1 MDAINLIIF
10 AVLFVLQVAIIILLL
25 RRRSGDAG
33 HQTELLARQLQAQD
47 NERRA
52 QIERLEAA
60 VQTLREDNYRQQVKL
75 LELVQNQ
82 SDSQTRRLGAF
93 MAEMQKSNEQKL
105 DQMRQ
110 TVDEK
115 LTGTLNTRLNAS
127 FQTVSQQLESVYKSL
142 GEMQKLSSGVTES
155 VNGLNRVLTNVKS
168 RGTWAEVQLGNIL
181 DQTVPGM
188 YDTNVATNPKYNGRV
203 EFAVR
208 IPAAD
213 GSGHAWLPI
222 DSKFPMEDYARLT
235 AAAQAGD
242 RQGMES
248 AQKALEQRVRD
259 EAKLVRQY
267 ISAPETTPFAVLY
280 LATEG
285 LYAQILGSRSGL
297 AEKLQ
302 QQGILL
308 AGPTT
313 VTALLNALAMGF
325 RTLAINRKAT
335 EVWQVLGAAKMQY
348 EKFGDLLPGLKWL
361 NFGGGHHITRPGYD
375 LATLEACIARMQEKY
390 GVQVYLEPGEAWAL
404 NAGYLVT
411 TVLDTLQNGE
421 THLAILDM
429 SAACHTPDV
438 IEMPYRP
445 PLLDAGEP
453 GEKPCTLR
461 LGGPTCLAG
470 DVVGDYSFAA
480 PLTEGDRLIFGDMA
494 IYSTCKNNTFNGM
507 PLPDIWV
514 LHENGTTQPLARFGY
529 HDFKYRLGSPR

>member
-1 MDAINLIIF
+1 MDAINLILF
-10 AVLFVLQVAIIILLL
+10 AVLFVLQVAILILLL

-82 SDSQTRRLGAF
+82 SDSQIRRLGAF

-348 EKFGDLLPGLKWL
+348 EKFGDLLQKA
-361 NFGGGHHITRPGYD
+361 RKKVD
-375 LATLEACIARMQEKY
+375 EAGK
-390 GVQVYLEPGEAWAL
+390 
-404 NAGYLVT
+404 
-411 TVLDTLQNGE
+411 VLDEADHRNHIIQKHLRRVETLDE
-421 THLAILDM
+421 PT
-429 SAACHTPDV
+429 AAEAVPELFD
-438 IEMPYRP
+438 
-445 PLLDAGEP
+445 
-453 GEKPCTLR
+453 
-461 LGGPTCLAG
+461 
-470 DVVGDYSFAA
+470 
-480 PLTEGDRLIFGDMA
+480 
-494 IYSTCKNNTFNGM
+494 
-507 PLPDIWV
+507 
-514 LHENGTTQPLARFGY
+514 
-529 HDFKYRLGSPR
+529 

>member
-1 MDAINLIIF
+1 MDAINLILF
-10 AVLFVLQVAIIILLL
+10 AVLFVLQVAILILLL

-335 EVWQVLGAAKMQY
+335 EVWQVLGAAKIQY
-348 EKFGDLLPGLKWL
+348 EKFGDLLQKA
-361 NFGGGHHITRPGYD
+361 RKKVD
-375 LATLEACIARMQEKY
+375 EAGK
-390 GVQVYLEPGEAWAL
+390 
-404 NAGYLVT
+404 
-411 TVLDTLQNGE
+411 VLDEADHRNAIIQKHLRRVETLDDP
-421 THLAILDM
+421 T
-429 SAACHTPDV
+429 AAEAVPELFD
-438 IEMPYRP
+438 
-445 PLLDAGEP
+445 
-453 GEKPCTLR
+453 
-461 LGGPTCLAG
+461 
-470 DVVGDYSFAA
+470 
-480 PLTEGDRLIFGDMA
+480 
-494 IYSTCKNNTFNGM
+494 
-507 PLPDIWV
+507 
-514 LHENGTTQPLARFGY
+514 
-529 HDFKYRLGSPR
+529 

>member
-1 MDAINLIIF
+1 MDAINLILF
-10 AVLFVLQVAIIILLL
+10 AVLFVLQVAIILLLL

-33 HQTELLARQLQAQD
+33 HQTELLARQLQTQD

-213 GSGHAWLPI
+213 GSGQAWLPI

-285 LYAQILGSRSGL
+285 LYAQILSSRSGL

-348 EKFGDLLPGLKWL
+348 EKFGDLLQKA
-361 NFGGGHHITRPGYD
+361 RKKVD
-375 LATLEACIARMQEKY
+375 EAGK
-390 GVQVYLEPGEAWAL
+390 
-404 NAGYLVT
+404 
-411 TVLDTLQNGE
+411 VLDEADHRNDIIQKHLRRVETLDDPTAAEALLGE
-421 THLAILDM
+421 G
-429 SAACHTPDV
+429 V
-438 IEMPYRP
+438 
-445 PLLDAGEP
+445 
-453 GEKPCTLR
+453 
-461 LGGPTCLAG
+461 
-470 DVVGDYSFAA
+470 
-480 PLTEGDRLIFGDMA
+480 
-494 IYSTCKNNTFNGM
+494 
-507 PLPDIWV
+507 
-514 LHENGTTQPLARFGY
+514 
-529 HDFKYRLGSPR
+529 

>member
-1 MDAINLIIF
+1 MDAINLILF
-10 AVLFVLQVAIIILLL
+10 AVLFVLQVAILILLL

-168 RGTWAEVQLGNIL
+168 RGTWAEGQLGNIL

-348 EKFGDLLPGLKWL
+348 EKFGDLLQKA
-361 NFGGGHHITRPGYD
+361 RKKAD
-375 LATLEACIARMQEKY
+375 EAGK
-390 GVQVYLEPGEAWAL
+390 
-404 NAGYLVT
+404 
-411 TVLDTLQNGE
+411 VLDEADHRNDIIQKHLRRVETLDDP
-421 THLAILDM
+421 T
-429 SAACHTPDV
+429 AAEAVPELFD
-438 IEMPYRP
+438 
-445 PLLDAGEP
+445 
-453 GEKPCTLR
+453 
-461 LGGPTCLAG
+461 
-470 DVVGDYSFAA
+470 
-480 PLTEGDRLIFGDMA
+480 
-494 IYSTCKNNTFNGM
+494 
-507 PLPDIWV
+507 
-514 LHENGTTQPLARFGY
+514 
-529 HDFKYRLGSPR
+529 

>member
-1 MDAINLIIF
+1 MDAINLILF
-10 AVLFVLQVAIIILLL
+10 AVLFVLQVAILILLL

-348 EKFGDLLPGLKWL
+348 EKFGDLLQKA
-361 NFGGGHHITRPGYD
+361 RKKAD
-375 LATLEACIARMQEKY
+375 EAGK
-390 GVQVYLEPGEAWAL
+390 
-404 NAGYLVT
+404 
-411 TVLDTLQNGE
+411 VLDEADHRNDIIQKHLRRVETLDDP
-421 THLAILDM
+421 T
-429 SAACHTPDV
+429 AAEAVPELFD
-438 IEMPYRP
+438 
-445 PLLDAGEP
+445 
-453 GEKPCTLR
+453 
-461 LGGPTCLAG
+461 
-470 DVVGDYSFAA
+470 
-480 PLTEGDRLIFGDMA
+480 
-494 IYSTCKNNTFNGM
+494 
-507 PLPDIWV
+507 
-514 LHENGTTQPLARFGY
+514 
-529 HDFKYRLGSPR
+529 

>member
-1 MDAINLIIF
+1 MDAMNLILF
-10 AVLFVLQVAIIILLL
+10 AVLFVLQVAILILLL

-222 DSKFPMEDYARLT
+222 DSKFPIEDYARLT

-285 LYAQILGSRSGL
+285 LYAQILGSRNGL

-348 EKFGDLLPGLKWL
+348 EKFGDLLQKA
-361 NFGGGHHITRPGYD
+361 RKKVD
-375 LATLEACIARMQEKY
+375 EAGK
-390 GVQVYLEPGEAWAL
+390 
-404 NAGYLVT
+404 
-411 TVLDTLQNGE
+411 VLDEADHRNDIIQKHLRRVETLDDP
-421 THLAILDM
+421 T
-429 SAACHTPDV
+429 AAEAVPELFD
-438 IEMPYRP
+438 
-445 PLLDAGEP
+445 
-453 GEKPCTLR
+453 
-461 LGGPTCLAG
+461 
-470 DVVGDYSFAA
+470 
-480 PLTEGDRLIFGDMA
+480 
-494 IYSTCKNNTFNGM
+494 
-507 PLPDIWV
+507 
-514 LHENGTTQPLARFGY
+514 
-529 HDFKYRLGSPR
+529 

>member
-1 MDAINLIIF
+1 MDAINLILF
-10 AVLFVLQVAIIILLL
+10 AVLFVLQVAILILLL

-222 DSKFPMEDYARLT
+222 DSKFPMEDYARLN
-235 AAAQAGD
+235 AAAQVGD

-348 EKFGDLLPGLKWL
+348 EKFGDLLQKA
-361 NFGGGHHITRPGYD
+361 RKKVD
-375 LATLEACIARMQEKY
+375 EAGK
-390 GVQVYLEPGEAWAL
+390 
-404 NAGYLVT
+404 
-411 TVLDTLQNGE
+411 VLDEADHRNDIIQKHLRRVETLDDP
-421 THLAILDM
+421 T
-429 SAACHTPDV
+429 AAEAVPELFD
-438 IEMPYRP
+438 
-445 PLLDAGEP
+445 
-453 GEKPCTLR
+453 
-461 LGGPTCLAG
+461 
-470 DVVGDYSFAA
+470 
-480 PLTEGDRLIFGDMA
+480 
-494 IYSTCKNNTFNGM
+494 
-507 PLPDIWV
+507 
-514 LHENGTTQPLARFGY
+514 
-529 HDFKYRLGSPR
+529 

>member
-1 MDAINLIIF
+1 MDAINLILF
-10 AVLFVLQVAIIILLL
+10 AVLFVLQVAIILLLL

-242 RQGMES
+242 RQGMGS

-297 AEKLQ
+297 VEKLQ

-348 EKFGDLLPGLKWL
+348 EKFGDLLQKA
-361 NFGGGHHITRPGYD
+361 RKKVD
-375 LATLEACIARMQEKY
+375 EAGK
-390 GVQVYLEPGEAWAL
+390 
-404 NAGYLVT
+404 
-411 TVLDTLQNGE
+411 VLDEADHRNDIIQKHLRRVETLDDP
-421 THLAILDM
+421 T
-429 SAACHTPDV
+429 AAEAVPELFD
-438 IEMPYRP
+438 
-445 PLLDAGEP
+445 
-453 GEKPCTLR
+453 
-461 LGGPTCLAG
+461 
-470 DVVGDYSFAA
+470 
-480 PLTEGDRLIFGDMA
+480 
-494 IYSTCKNNTFNGM
+494 
-507 PLPDIWV
+507 
-514 LHENGTTQPLARFGY
+514 
-529 HDFKYRLGSPR
+529 

>member
-1 MDAINLIIF
+1 MDAINLILF
-10 AVLFVLQVAIIILLL
+10 AVLFVLQVAILILLL

-105 DQMRQ
+105 DQMRH

-348 EKFGDLLPGLKWL
+348 EKFGDLLQKA
-361 NFGGGHHITRPGYD
+361 RKKVD
-375 LATLEACIARMQEKY
+375 EAGK
-390 GVQVYLEPGEAWAL
+390 
-404 NAGYLVT
+404 
-411 TVLDTLQNGE
+411 VLDEADHRNDIIQKHLRRVETLDDP
-421 THLAILDM
+421 T
-429 SAACHTPDV
+429 AAEAV
-438 IEMPYRP
+438 
-445 PLLDAGEP
+445 
-453 GEKPCTLR
+453 
-461 LGGPTCLAG
+461 
-470 DVVGDYSFAA
+470 
-480 PLTEGDRLIFGDMA
+480 TELFD
-494 IYSTCKNNTFNGM
+494 
-507 PLPDIWV
+507 
-514 LHENGTTQPLARFGY
+514 
-529 HDFKYRLGSPR
+529 

>member
-1 MDAINLIIF
+1 MDAINLILF
-10 AVLFVLQVAIIILLL
+10 AVLFVLQVAILILLL

-348 EKFGDLLPGLKWL
+348 EKFGNLLQKA
-361 NFGGGHHITRPGYD
+361 RKKVD
-375 LATLEACIARMQEKY
+375 EAGK
-390 GVQVYLEPGEAWAL
+390 
-404 NAGYLVT
+404 
-411 TVLDTLQNGE
+411 VLDEADHRNHIIQKHLRRVETLDDP
-421 THLAILDM
+421 T
-429 SAACHTPDV
+429 AAEAVPELFD
-438 IEMPYRP
+438 
-445 PLLDAGEP
+445 
-453 GEKPCTLR
+453 
-461 LGGPTCLAG
+461 
-470 DVVGDYSFAA
+470 
-480 PLTEGDRLIFGDMA
+480 
-494 IYSTCKNNTFNGM
+494 
-507 PLPDIWV
+507 
-514 LHENGTTQPLARFGY
+514 
-529 HDFKYRLGSPR
+529 

>member
-1 MDAINLIIF
+1 MDAINLILF
-10 AVLFVLQVAIIILLL
+10 AVLFVLQVAILILLL

-52 QIERLEAA
+52 QIDRLEAA

-82 SDSQTRRLGAF
+82 SDSQTRRLGTF

-348 EKFGDLLPGLKWL
+348 EKFGDLLQKA
-361 NFGGGHHITRPGYD
+361 RKKVD
-375 LATLEACIARMQEKY
+375 EAGK
-390 GVQVYLEPGEAWAL
+390 
-404 NAGYLVT
+404 
-411 TVLDTLQNGE
+411 VLDEADHRNDIIQKHLRRVETLDDP
-421 THLAILDM
+421 T
-429 SAACHTPDV
+429 AAEAVPKLFD
-438 IEMPYRP
+438 
-445 PLLDAGEP
+445 
-453 GEKPCTLR
+453 
-461 LGGPTCLAG
+461 
-470 DVVGDYSFAA
+470 
-480 PLTEGDRLIFGDMA
+480 
-494 IYSTCKNNTFNGM
+494 
-507 PLPDIWV
+507 
-514 LHENGTTQPLARFGY
+514 
-529 HDFKYRLGSPR
+529 

>member
-1 MDAINLIIF
+1 MDAINLILF
-10 AVLFVLQVAIIILLL
+10 AVLFVLQVASLILLL
-25 RRRSGDAG
+25 RRHSGDAG

-348 EKFGDLLPGLKWL
+348 EKFGDLLQKA
-361 NFGGGHHITRPGYD
+361 RKKVD
-375 LATLEACIARMQEKY
+375 EAGK
-390 GVQVYLEPGEAWAL
+390 
-404 NAGYLVT
+404 
-411 TVLDTLQNGE
+411 VLDEADHRNAIIQKHLRRVETLDDP
-421 THLAILDM
+421 T
-429 SAACHTPDV
+429 AAEAVPELFD
-438 IEMPYRP
+438 
-445 PLLDAGEP
+445 
-453 GEKPCTLR
+453 
-461 LGGPTCLAG
+461 
-470 DVVGDYSFAA
+470 
-480 PLTEGDRLIFGDMA
+480 
-494 IYSTCKNNTFNGM
+494 
-507 PLPDIWV
+507 
-514 LHENGTTQPLARFGY
+514 
-529 HDFKYRLGSPR
+529 

>member
-1 MDAINLIIF
+1 MDAINLILF
-10 AVLFVLQVAIIILLL
+10 AVLFVLQVAILIVLL

-348 EKFGDLLPGLKWL
+348 EKFGDLLQKA
-361 NFGGGHHITRPGYD
+361 RKKVD
-375 LATLEACIARMQEKY
+375 EAGK
-390 GVQVYLEPGEAWAL
+390 
-404 NAGYLVT
+404 
-411 TVLDTLQNGE
+411 VLDEADHRNAIIQKHLRRVETLDDP
-421 THLAILDM
+421 T
-429 SAACHTPDV
+429 AAEAVPELFD
-438 IEMPYRP
+438 
-445 PLLDAGEP
+445 
-453 GEKPCTLR
+453 
-461 LGGPTCLAG
+461 
-470 DVVGDYSFAA
+470 
-480 PLTEGDRLIFGDMA
+480 
-494 IYSTCKNNTFNGM
+494 
-507 PLPDIWV
+507 
-514 LHENGTTQPLARFGY
+514 
-529 HDFKYRLGSPR
+529 

>member
-1 MDAINLIIF
+1 MDAINLISF
-10 AVLFVLQVAIIILLL
+10 AVLFVLQVAILILLL

-348 EKFGDLLPGLKWL
+348 EKFGDLLQKA
-361 NFGGGHHITRPGYD
+361 RKKVD
-375 LATLEACIARMQEKY
+375 EAGK
-390 GVQVYLEPGEAWAL
+390 
-404 NAGYLVT
+404 
-411 TVLDTLQNGE
+411 VLDEADHRNHIIQKHLRRVETLDE
-421 THLAILDM
+421 PT
-429 SAACHTPDV
+429 AAEAVPELFD
-438 IEMPYRP
+438 
-445 PLLDAGEP
+445 
-453 GEKPCTLR
+453 
-461 LGGPTCLAG
+461 
-470 DVVGDYSFAA
+470 
-480 PLTEGDRLIFGDMA
+480 
-494 IYSTCKNNTFNGM
+494 
-507 PLPDIWV
+507 
-514 LHENGTTQPLARFGY
+514 
-529 HDFKYRLGSPR
+529 

>member
-10 AVLFVLQVAIIILLL
+10 AVLFVLQVAIILLLL

-242 RQGMES
+242 QQGMES

-348 EKFGDLLPGLKWL
+348 EKFGDLLQKA
-361 NFGGGHHITRPGYD
+361 RKKVD
-375 LATLEACIARMQEKY
+375 EAGK
-390 GVQVYLEPGEAWAL
+390 
-404 NAGYLVT
+404 
-411 TVLDTLQNGE
+411 VLDEADHRNDIIQKHLRRVETLDDP
-421 THLAILDM
+421 T
-429 SAACHTPDV
+429 AAEAVPELFD
-438 IEMPYRP
+438 
-445 PLLDAGEP
+445 
-453 GEKPCTLR
+453 
-461 LGGPTCLAG
+461 
-470 DVVGDYSFAA
+470 
-480 PLTEGDRLIFGDMA
+480 
-494 IYSTCKNNTFNGM
+494 
-507 PLPDIWV
+507 
-514 LHENGTTQPLARFGY
+514 
-529 HDFKYRLGSPR
+529 

>member
-1 MDAINLIIF
+1 MDAINLILF
-10 AVLFVLQVAIIILLL
+10 AVLFVLQVAILILLL

-335 EVWQVLGAAKMQY
+335 EVWQVLAAAKMQY
-348 EKFGDLLPGLKWL
+348 EKFGDLLQKA
-361 NFGGGHHITRPGYD
+361 RKKVD
-375 LATLEACIARMQEKY
+375 EAGK
-390 GVQVYLEPGEAWAL
+390 
-404 NAGYLVT
+404 
-411 TVLDTLQNGE
+411 VLDEADHRNHIIQKHLRRVETLDDP
-421 THLAILDM
+421 T
-429 SAACHTPDV
+429 AAEAVPELFD
-438 IEMPYRP
+438 
-445 PLLDAGEP
+445 
-453 GEKPCTLR
+453 
-461 LGGPTCLAG
+461 
-470 DVVGDYSFAA
+470 
-480 PLTEGDRLIFGDMA
+480 
-494 IYSTCKNNTFNGM
+494 
-507 PLPDIWV
+507 
-514 LHENGTTQPLARFGY
+514 
-529 HDFKYRLGSPR
+529 

>member
-10 AVLFVLQVAIIILLL
+10 AVLFVLQVAILILLL

-348 EKFGDLLPGLKWL
+348 EKFGELLQKA
-361 NFGGGHHITRPGYD
+361 RKKVD
-375 LATLEACIARMQEKY
+375 EAGK
-390 GVQVYLEPGEAWAL
+390 
-404 NAGYLVT
+404 
-411 TVLDTLQNGE
+411 VLDEADRRNHIIQKHLRRVETLDDP
-421 THLAILDM
+421 T
-429 SAACHTPDV
+429 AAEAVPELFD
-438 IEMPYRP
+438 
-445 PLLDAGEP
+445 
-453 GEKPCTLR
+453 
-461 LGGPTCLAG
+461 
-470 DVVGDYSFAA
+470 
-480 PLTEGDRLIFGDMA
+480 
-494 IYSTCKNNTFNGM
+494 
-507 PLPDIWV
+507 
-514 LHENGTTQPLARFGY
+514 
-529 HDFKYRLGSPR
+529 

>member
-1 MDAINLIIF
+1 MDAINLILF
-10 AVLFVLQVAIIILLL
+10 AVLFVLQVAIILLLL

-142 GEMQKLSSGVTES
+142 GEMQKLSSGVTAS

-348 EKFGDLLPGLKWL
+348 EKFGDLLQKA
-361 NFGGGHHITRPGYD
+361 RKKVD
-375 LATLEACIARMQEKY
+375 EAGK
-390 GVQVYLEPGEAWAL
+390 
-404 NAGYLVT
+404 
-411 TVLDTLQNGE
+411 VLDEADHRNDIIQKHLRRVETLDDP
-421 THLAILDM
+421 T
-429 SAACHTPDV
+429 AAEAVPELFD
-438 IEMPYRP
+438 
-445 PLLDAGEP
+445 
-453 GEKPCTLR
+453 
-461 LGGPTCLAG
+461 
-470 DVVGDYSFAA
+470 
-480 PLTEGDRLIFGDMA
+480 
-494 IYSTCKNNTFNGM
+494 
-507 PLPDIWV
+507 
-514 LHENGTTQPLARFGY
+514 
-529 HDFKYRLGSPR
+529 

>member
-1 MDAINLIIF
+1 MDAINLILF
-10 AVLFVLQVAIIILLL
+10 AVLFVLQVAILILLL

-248 AQKALEQRVRD
+248 AQKALEQLVRD

-348 EKFGDLLPGLKWL
+348 EKFGDLLQKA
-361 NFGGGHHITRPGYD
+361 RKKVD
-375 LATLEACIARMQEKY
+375 EAGK
-390 GVQVYLEPGEAWAL
+390 
-404 NAGYLVT
+404 
-411 TVLDTLQNGE
+411 VLDEADHRNHIIQKHLRRVETLDE
-421 THLAILDM
+421 PT
-429 SAACHTPDV
+429 AAEAVPELFD
-438 IEMPYRP
+438 
-445 PLLDAGEP
+445 
-453 GEKPCTLR
+453 
-461 LGGPTCLAG
+461 
-470 DVVGDYSFAA
+470 
-480 PLTEGDRLIFGDMA
+480 
-494 IYSTCKNNTFNGM
+494 
-507 PLPDIWV
+507 
-514 LHENGTTQPLARFGY
+514 
-529 HDFKYRLGSPR
+529 

>member
-1 MDAINLIIF
+1 MDAINLILF

-52 QIERLEAA
+52 QIERLETA

-348 EKFGDLLPGLKWL
+348 EKFGDLLQKA
-361 NFGGGHHITRPGYD
+361 RKKVD
-375 LATLEACIARMQEKY
+375 EAGK
-390 GVQVYLEPGEAWAL
+390 
-404 NAGYLVT
+404 
-411 TVLDTLQNGE
+411 VLDEADHRNDIIQKHLRRVETLDDP
-421 THLAILDM
+421 T
-429 SAACHTPDV
+429 AAEAVPELFD
-438 IEMPYRP
+438 
-445 PLLDAGEP
+445 
-453 GEKPCTLR
+453 
-461 LGGPTCLAG
+461 
-470 DVVGDYSFAA
+470 
-480 PLTEGDRLIFGDMA
+480 
-494 IYSTCKNNTFNGM
+494 
-507 PLPDIWV
+507 
-514 LHENGTTQPLARFGY
+514 
-529 HDFKYRLGSPR
+529 

>member
-1 MDAINLIIF
+1 MDAINLILF
-10 AVLFVLQVAIIILLL
+10 AVLFVLQVAILILLL

-280 LATEG
+280 LAAEG

-348 EKFGDLLPGLKWL
+348 EKFGDLLQKA
-361 NFGGGHHITRPGYD
+361 RKKVD
-375 LATLEACIARMQEKY
+375 EAGK
-390 GVQVYLEPGEAWAL
+390 
-404 NAGYLVT
+404 
-411 TVLDTLQNGE
+411 VLDEADHRNDIIQKHLRRVETLDDP
-421 THLAILDM
+421 T
-429 SAACHTPDV
+429 AAEAVPELFD
-438 IEMPYRP
+438 
-445 PLLDAGEP
+445 
-453 GEKPCTLR
+453 
-461 LGGPTCLAG
+461 
-470 DVVGDYSFAA
+470 
-480 PLTEGDRLIFGDMA
+480 
-494 IYSTCKNNTFNGM
+494 
-507 PLPDIWV
+507 
-514 LHENGTTQPLARFGY
+514 
-529 HDFKYRLGSPR
+529 

>member
-10 AVLFVLQVAIIILLL
+10 AVLFVLQVAILILLL

-93 MAEMQKSNEQKL
+93 MAEMQKSNGQKL

-348 EKFGDLLPGLKWL
+348 EKFGDLLQKA
-361 NFGGGHHITRPGYD
+361 RKKVD
-375 LATLEACIARMQEKY
+375 EAGK
-390 GVQVYLEPGEAWAL
+390 
-404 NAGYLVT
+404 
-411 TVLDTLQNGE
+411 VLDEADHRNDIIQKHLRRVETLDDP
-421 THLAILDM
+421 T
-429 SAACHTPDV
+429 AAEAVPELFD
-438 IEMPYRP
+438 
-445 PLLDAGEP
+445 
-453 GEKPCTLR
+453 
-461 LGGPTCLAG
+461 
-470 DVVGDYSFAA
+470 
-480 PLTEGDRLIFGDMA
+480 
-494 IYSTCKNNTFNGM
+494 
-507 PLPDIWV
+507 
-514 LHENGTTQPLARFGY
+514 
-529 HDFKYRLGSPR
+529 

>member
-1 MDAINLIIF
+1 MDAINLILF
-10 AVLFVLQVAIIILLL
+10 AVLFVLQVAILILLL

-285 LYAQILGSRSGL
+285 LYAQILGNCSGL

-348 EKFGDLLPGLKWL
+348 EKFGDLLQKA
-361 NFGGGHHITRPGYD
+361 RKKVD
-375 LATLEACIARMQEKY
+375 EAGK
-390 GVQVYLEPGEAWAL
+390 
-404 NAGYLVT
+404 
-411 TVLDTLQNGE
+411 VLDEADHRNDIIQKHLRRVETLDE
-421 THLAILDM
+421 PT
-429 SAACHTPDV
+429 AAEAVPELFD
-438 IEMPYRP
+438 
-445 PLLDAGEP
+445 
-453 GEKPCTLR
+453 
-461 LGGPTCLAG
+461 
-470 DVVGDYSFAA
+470 
-480 PLTEGDRLIFGDMA
+480 
-494 IYSTCKNNTFNGM
+494 
-507 PLPDIWV
+507 
-514 LHENGTTQPLARFGY
+514 
-529 HDFKYRLGSPR
+529 

>member
-1 MDAINLIIF
+1 MDAINLILF
-10 AVLFVLQVAIIILLL
+10 AVLFVLQVAILILLL

-115 LTGTLNTRLNAS
+115 LTGTLNTRLNVS

-348 EKFGDLLPGLKWL
+348 EKFGDLLQKA
-361 NFGGGHHITRPGYD
+361 RKKVD
-375 LATLEACIARMQEKY
+375 EAGK
-390 GVQVYLEPGEAWAL
+390 
-404 NAGYLVT
+404 
-411 TVLDTLQNGE
+411 VLDEADHRNHIIQKHLRRVETLDDP
-421 THLAILDM
+421 T
-429 SAACHTPDV
+429 AA
-438 IEMPYRP
+438 
-445 PLLDAGEP
+445 
-453 GEKPCTLR
+453 
-461 LGGPTCLAG
+461 
-470 DVVGDYSFAA
+470 AA
-480 PLTEGDRLIFGDMA
+480 VPELFD
-494 IYSTCKNNTFNGM
+494 
-507 PLPDIWV
+507 
-514 LHENGTTQPLARFGY
+514 
-529 HDFKYRLGSPR
+529 

>member
-1 MDAINLIIF
+1 MDAINLILF
-10 AVLFVLQVAIIILLL
+10 AVLFVLQVAILILLL

-348 EKFGDLLPGLKWL
+348 EKFGDLLQKA
-361 NFGGGHHITRPGYD
+361 RKKVD
-375 LATLEACIARMQEKY
+375 EAGK
-390 GVQVYLEPGEAWAL
+390 
-404 NAGYLVT
+404 
-411 TVLDTLQNGE
+411 VLDEADHRNDIIQK
-421 THLAILDM
+421 HLRRQRKR
-429 SAACHTPDV
+429 
-438 IEMPYRP
+438 YRN
-445 PLLDAGEP
+445 
-453 GEKPCTLR
+453 
-461 LGGPTCLAG
+461 
-470 DVVGDYSFAA
+470 Y
-480 PLTEGDRLIFGDMA
+480 LTEQTR
-494 IYSTCKNNTFNGM
+494 
-507 PLPDIWV
+507 
-514 LHENGTTQPLARFGY
+514 
-529 HDFKYRLGSPR
+529 

>member
-1 MDAINLIIF
+1 MDAINLILF
-10 AVLFVLQVAIIILLL
+10 AVLFVLQVAILILLL

-325 RTLAINRKAT
+325 CTLAINRKAT

-348 EKFGDLLPGLKWL
+348 EKFGDLLQKA
-361 NFGGGHHITRPGYD
+361 RKKVD
-375 LATLEACIARMQEKY
+375 EAGK
-390 GVQVYLEPGEAWAL
+390 
-404 NAGYLVT
+404 
-411 TVLDTLQNGE
+411 VLDEADHRNDIIQKHLRRVETLDDP
-421 THLAILDM
+421 T
-429 SAACHTPDV
+429 AAEAVPELFD
-438 IEMPYRP
+438 
-445 PLLDAGEP
+445 
-453 GEKPCTLR
+453 
-461 LGGPTCLAG
+461 
-470 DVVGDYSFAA
+470 
-480 PLTEGDRLIFGDMA
+480 
-494 IYSTCKNNTFNGM
+494 
-507 PLPDIWV
+507 
-514 LHENGTTQPLARFGY
+514 
-529 HDFKYRLGSPR
+529 

>member
-1 MDAINLIIF
+1 MDAINLILF
-10 AVLFVLQVAIIILLL
+10 AVLFVLQVAILILLL

-242 RQGMES
+242 RQGMAS

-348 EKFGDLLPGLKWL
+348 EKFGDLLQKA
-361 NFGGGHHITRPGYD
+361 RKKVD
-375 LATLEACIARMQEKY
+375 EAGK
-390 GVQVYLEPGEAWAL
+390 
-404 NAGYLVT
+404 
-411 TVLDTLQNGE
+411 VLDEADHRNHIIQKHLRRVETLDDP
-421 THLAILDM
+421 T
-429 SAACHTPDV
+429 AAEAVPELFD
-438 IEMPYRP
+438 
-445 PLLDAGEP
+445 
-453 GEKPCTLR
+453 
-461 LGGPTCLAG
+461 
-470 DVVGDYSFAA
+470 
-480 PLTEGDRLIFGDMA
+480 
-494 IYSTCKNNTFNGM
+494 
-507 PLPDIWV
+507 
-514 LHENGTTQPLARFGY
+514 
-529 HDFKYRLGSPR
+529 

>member
-1 MDAINLIIF
+1 MDAINLILF

-348 EKFGDLLPGLKWL
+348 EKFGDLLQKA
-361 NFGGGHHITRPGYD
+361 RKKVD
-375 LATLEACIARMQEKY
+375 EAGK
-390 GVQVYLEPGEAWAL
+390 
-404 NAGYLVT
+404 
-411 TVLDTLQNGE
+411 VLDEADHRNDIIQKHLRRVETL
-421 THLAILDM
+421 D
-429 SAACHTPDV
+429 
-438 IEMPYRP
+438 
-445 PLLDAGEP
+445 EP
-453 GEKPCTLR
+453 TVAEAVPELF
-461 LGGPTCLAG
+461 
-470 DVVGDYSFAA
+470 D
-480 PLTEGDRLIFGDMA
+480 
-494 IYSTCKNNTFNGM
+494 
-507 PLPDIWV
+507 
-514 LHENGTTQPLARFGY
+514 
-529 HDFKYRLGSPR
+529 

>member
-1 MDAINLIIF
+1 MDAINLILF
-10 AVLFVLQVAIIILLL
+10 AVLFVLQVAILILLL

-285 LYAQILGSRSGL
+285 PYAQILGSRSGL

-348 EKFGDLLPGLKWL
+348 EKFGDLLQKA
-361 NFGGGHHITRPGYD
+361 RKKVD
-375 LATLEACIARMQEKY
+375 EAGK
-390 GVQVYLEPGEAWAL
+390 
-404 NAGYLVT
+404 
-411 TVLDTLQNGE
+411 VLDEADHRNDIIQKHLRRVETLDDP
-421 THLAILDM
+421 T
-429 SAACHTPDV
+429 AAEAVPELFD
-438 IEMPYRP
+438 
-445 PLLDAGEP
+445 
-453 GEKPCTLR
+453 
-461 LGGPTCLAG
+461 
-470 DVVGDYSFAA
+470 
-480 PLTEGDRLIFGDMA
+480 
-494 IYSTCKNNTFNGM
+494 
-507 PLPDIWV
+507 
-514 LHENGTTQPLARFGY
+514 
-529 HDFKYRLGSPR
+529 

>member
-1 MDAINLIIF
+1 MDAINLILF
-10 AVLFVLQVAIIILLL
+10 AVLFVLQVAILILLL

-188 YDTNVATNPKYNGRV
+188 YDTNVATNPKYNGCV

-348 EKFGDLLPGLKWL
+348 EKFGDLLQKA
-361 NFGGGHHITRPGYD
+361 RKKVD
-375 LATLEACIARMQEKY
+375 EAGK
-390 GVQVYLEPGEAWAL
+390 
-404 NAGYLVT
+404 
-411 TVLDTLQNGE
+411 VLDEADHRNHIIQKHLRRVETLDDP
-421 THLAILDM
+421 T
-429 SAACHTPDV
+429 AAEAVPELFD
-438 IEMPYRP
+438 
-445 PLLDAGEP
+445 
-453 GEKPCTLR
+453 
-461 LGGPTCLAG
+461 
-470 DVVGDYSFAA
+470 
-480 PLTEGDRLIFGDMA
+480 
-494 IYSTCKNNTFNGM
+494 
-507 PLPDIWV
+507 
-514 LHENGTTQPLARFGY
+514 
-529 HDFKYRLGSPR
+529 

>member
-1 MDAINLIIF
+1 MDAINLILF
-10 AVLFVLQVAIIILLL
+10 AVLFVLQVAILILLL

-181 DQTVPGM
+181 DQTVPDM

-348 EKFGDLLPGLKWL
+348 EKFGDLLQKA
-361 NFGGGHHITRPGYD
+361 RKKVD
-375 LATLEACIARMQEKY
+375 EAGK
-390 GVQVYLEPGEAWAL
+390 
-404 NAGYLVT
+404 
-411 TVLDTLQNGE
+411 VLDEADHRNDIIQKHLRRVETLDDP
-421 THLAILDM
+421 T
-429 SAACHTPDV
+429 AAEAVPELFD
-438 IEMPYRP
+438 
-445 PLLDAGEP
+445 
-453 GEKPCTLR
+453 
-461 LGGPTCLAG
+461 
-470 DVVGDYSFAA
+470 
-480 PLTEGDRLIFGDMA
+480 
-494 IYSTCKNNTFNGM
+494 
-507 PLPDIWV
+507 
-514 LHENGTTQPLARFGY
+514 
-529 HDFKYRLGSPR
+529 

>member
-1 MDAINLIIF
+1 MDAINLILF
-10 AVLFVLQVAIIILLL
+10 AVLFVLLVAIIILLL

-93 MAEMQKSNEQKL
+93 MVEMQKSNEQKL

-348 EKFGDLLPGLKWL
+348 EKFGDLLQKA
-361 NFGGGHHITRPGYD
+361 RKKVD
-375 LATLEACIARMQEKY
+375 EAGK
-390 GVQVYLEPGEAWAL
+390 
-404 NAGYLVT
+404 
-411 TVLDTLQNGE
+411 VLDEADHRNDIIQKHLRRVETLDDP
-421 THLAILDM
+421 T
-429 SAACHTPDV
+429 AAEAVPELFD
-438 IEMPYRP
+438 
-445 PLLDAGEP
+445 
-453 GEKPCTLR
+453 
-461 LGGPTCLAG
+461 
-470 DVVGDYSFAA
+470 
-480 PLTEGDRLIFGDMA
+480 
-494 IYSTCKNNTFNGM
+494 
-507 PLPDIWV
+507 
-514 LHENGTTQPLARFGY
+514 
-529 HDFKYRLGSPR
+529 

>member
-1 MDAINLIIF
+1 MDAINLILF
-10 AVLFVLQVAIIILLL
+10 AVLFVLQVAILILLL

-280 LATEG
+280 LATEE

-348 EKFGDLLPGLKWL
+348 EKFGDLLQKA
-361 NFGGGHHITRPGYD
+361 RKKVD
-375 LATLEACIARMQEKY
+375 EAGK
-390 GVQVYLEPGEAWAL
+390 
-404 NAGYLVT
+404 
-411 TVLDTLQNGE
+411 VLDEADHRNHIIQKHLRRVETLDDP
-421 THLAILDM
+421 T
-429 SAACHTPDV
+429 AAEAVPELFD
-438 IEMPYRP
+438 
-445 PLLDAGEP
+445 
-453 GEKPCTLR
+453 
-461 LGGPTCLAG
+461 
-470 DVVGDYSFAA
+470 
-480 PLTEGDRLIFGDMA
+480 
-494 IYSTCKNNTFNGM
+494 
-507 PLPDIWV
+507 
-514 LHENGTTQPLARFGY
+514 
-529 HDFKYRLGSPR
+529 

>member
-1 MDAINLIIF
+1 MDAINLILF

-242 RQGMES
+242 RQDMES

-348 EKFGDLLPGLKWL
+348 EKFGDLLQKA
-361 NFGGGHHITRPGYD
+361 RKKVD
-375 LATLEACIARMQEKY
+375 EAGK
-390 GVQVYLEPGEAWAL
+390 
-404 NAGYLVT
+404 
-411 TVLDTLQNGE
+411 VLDEADHRNHIIQKHLRRVETLDDP
-421 THLAILDM
+421 T
-429 SAACHTPDV
+429 AAEAVPELFD
-438 IEMPYRP
+438 
-445 PLLDAGEP
+445 
-453 GEKPCTLR
+453 
-461 LGGPTCLAG
+461 
-470 DVVGDYSFAA
+470 
-480 PLTEGDRLIFGDMA
+480 
-494 IYSTCKNNTFNGM
+494 
-507 PLPDIWV
+507 
-514 LHENGTTQPLARFGY
+514 
-529 HDFKYRLGSPR
+529 

>member
-1 MDAINLIIF
+1 MDPINLILF
-10 AVLFVLQVAIIILLL
+10 AVLFVLQVAILILLL

-127 FQTVSQQLESVYKSL
+127 LQTVYQQLERVYKSL

-348 EKFGDLLPGLKWL
+348 EKFGDLLQKA
-361 NFGGGHHITRPGYD
+361 RKKVD
-375 LATLEACIARMQEKY
+375 EAGK
-390 GVQVYLEPGEAWAL
+390 
-404 NAGYLVT
+404 
-411 TVLDTLQNGE
+411 VLDEADHRNHIIQKHLRRVETLDDP
-421 THLAILDM
+421 T
-429 SAACHTPDV
+429 AAEAVPELFD
-438 IEMPYRP
+438 
-445 PLLDAGEP
+445 
-453 GEKPCTLR
+453 
-461 LGGPTCLAG
+461 
-470 DVVGDYSFAA
+470 
-480 PLTEGDRLIFGDMA
+480 
-494 IYSTCKNNTFNGM
+494 
-507 PLPDIWV
+507 
-514 LHENGTTQPLARFGY
+514 
-529 HDFKYRLGSPR
+529 

>member
-1 MDAINLIIF
+1 MDAINLILF
-10 AVLFVLQVAIIILLL
+10 AVLFVLQVAILILLL

-248 AQKALEQRVRD
+248 AQMALEQRVRD

-348 EKFGDLLPGLKWL
+348 EKFGDLLQKA
-361 NFGGGHHITRPGYD
+361 RKKVD
-375 LATLEACIARMQEKY
+375 EAGK
-390 GVQVYLEPGEAWAL
+390 
-404 NAGYLVT
+404 
-411 TVLDTLQNGE
+411 VLDEADHRNHIIQKHLRRVETLDDP
-421 THLAILDM
+421 T
-429 SAACHTPDV
+429 AAEAVPELFD
-438 IEMPYRP
+438 
-445 PLLDAGEP
+445 
-453 GEKPCTLR
+453 
-461 LGGPTCLAG
+461 
-470 DVVGDYSFAA
+470 
-480 PLTEGDRLIFGDMA
+480 
-494 IYSTCKNNTFNGM
+494 
-507 PLPDIWV
+507 
-514 LHENGTTQPLARFGY
+514 
-529 HDFKYRLGSPR
+529 

>member
-1 MDAINLIIF
+1 MDAINLILF
-10 AVLFVLQVAIIILLL
+10 AVLFVLQVAILILLL
-25 RRRSGDAG
+25 RRLSGDAG

-348 EKFGDLLPGLKWL
+348 EKFGDLLQKA
-361 NFGGGHHITRPGYD
+361 RKKVD
-375 LATLEACIARMQEKY
+375 EAGK
-390 GVQVYLEPGEAWAL
+390 
-404 NAGYLVT
+404 
-411 TVLDTLQNGE
+411 VLDEADHRNDIIQKHLRRVETLDE
-421 THLAILDM
+421 PT
-429 SAACHTPDV
+429 AAEAVPELFD
-438 IEMPYRP
+438 
-445 PLLDAGEP
+445 
-453 GEKPCTLR
+453 
-461 LGGPTCLAG
+461 
-470 DVVGDYSFAA
+470 
-480 PLTEGDRLIFGDMA
+480 
-494 IYSTCKNNTFNGM
+494 
-507 PLPDIWV
+507 
-514 LHENGTTQPLARFGY
+514 
-529 HDFKYRLGSPR
+529 

>member
-1 MDAINLIIF
+1 MDAINLILF
-10 AVLFVLQVAIIILLL
+10 AVLFVLQVAILIVLL

-348 EKFGDLLPGLKWL
+348 EKFGDLLQKA
-361 NFGGGHHITRPGYD
+361 RKKVD
-375 LATLEACIARMQEKY
+375 EAGK
-390 GVQVYLEPGEAWAL
+390 
-404 NAGYLVT
+404 
-411 TVLDTLQNGE
+411 VLDEADHRNHIIQKHLRRVETLDDP
-421 THLAILDM
+421 T
-429 SAACHTPDV
+429 AAEAVPELFD
-438 IEMPYRP
+438 
-445 PLLDAGEP
+445 
-453 GEKPCTLR
+453 
-461 LGGPTCLAG
+461 
-470 DVVGDYSFAA
+470 
-480 PLTEGDRLIFGDMA
+480 
-494 IYSTCKNNTFNGM
+494 
-507 PLPDIWV
+507 
-514 LHENGTTQPLARFGY
+514 
-529 HDFKYRLGSPR
+529 